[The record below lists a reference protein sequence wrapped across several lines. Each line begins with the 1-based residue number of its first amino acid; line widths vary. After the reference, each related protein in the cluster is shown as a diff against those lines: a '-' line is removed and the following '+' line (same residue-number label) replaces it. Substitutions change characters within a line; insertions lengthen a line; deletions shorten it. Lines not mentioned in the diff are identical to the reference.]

1 MAINKIVYGDET
13 LVDLTDSKLVDSGK
27 LLNGTSAYGRSGEK
41 VNGTMADN
49 GAVSKT
55 LNTITKLY
63 TIPEGYHNGS
73 GTVSI
78 TTQTKTATPSTS
90 SQTISPD
97 TGKVLSSVT
106 VDAISTQTKTATPS
120 TSSQDI
126 TPDTGKYLSKVTVSA
141 ISTQTKTVT
150 ASREAQTVT
159 PDTGKYLTKVTVNK
173 FPDATGTFKATTR
186 GTAVDMTATNNYR
199 YVNTSEVPNDVLD
212 SLTFRTN
219 VCMSADADATTE
231 TQFGSITLPNTKC
244 LVVFTAV
251 NRYASSYY
259 ANEYVGYR
267 KSGATTTTWVI
278 NGLSSNG
285 KAIQNRIADLS
296 SLKNTTITLWRKRSA
311 SNGSLQACATSYS
324 YT

>member
-1 MAINKIVYGDET
+1 MAVNKVVYGNNT
-13 LVDLTDSKLVDSGK
+13 LIDLTDSTFNDSD
-27 LLNGTSAYGRSGEK
+27 LLLTGTSAYNNSGVK
-41 VNGTMADN
+41 TNGTMVNN
-49 GAVSKT
+49 GAVSQT
-55 LNTITKLY
+55 LNTTTRSY
-63 TIPEGYHNGS
+63 TIPEGYHSGS

-97 TGKVLSSVT
+97 TGKVLSLVT
-106 VDAISTQTKTATPS
+106 VN
-120 TSSQDI
+120 
-126 TPDTGKYLSKVTVSA
+126 A

-150 ASREAQTVT
+150 SSRTAQTVE
-159 PDTGKYLTKVTVNK
+159 PDSGKYLTKVTVNK

-199 YVNTSEVPNDVLD
+199 YVNTSEVPNGVLD
-212 SLTFRTN
+212 SLTFKAN
-219 VCMSADADATTE
+219 VCMSTDTDATTE

-251 NRYASSYY
+251 NRYASTYY

-311 SNGSLQACATSYS
+311 SKGSLQACATSYS